1 MWELP
6 ELQNCSRRVLRN
18 IKGVLSCRMKYRE
31 ALIFAMGQRFS
42 IKNSKHSAVM
52 ESYFQPERPMESAF
66 PLYSIQS
73 RKG

>member
-1 MWELP
+1 
-6 ELQNCSRRVLRN
+6 
-18 IKGVLSCRMKYRE
+18 MKYRE